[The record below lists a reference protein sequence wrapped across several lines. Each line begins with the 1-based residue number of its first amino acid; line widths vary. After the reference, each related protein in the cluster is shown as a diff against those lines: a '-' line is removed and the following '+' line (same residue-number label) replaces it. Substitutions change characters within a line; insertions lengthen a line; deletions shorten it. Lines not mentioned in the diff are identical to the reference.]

1 MRIPRSIL
9 LLSALH
15 EVHARTSISASHA
28 HKRGDGYDAPTD
40 TIDPAA
46 SDHDHDFHTFVTRP
60 DIVAPRWDITTY
72 DEQALAPGY
81 WLVAT
86 YEDAHQRERGDAWV
100 GPHIYD
106 GEGDLIWS
114 GAPAFNGFDVFGFT
128 KRQFEGQDM
137 LSMVYR
143 HEFGAILDNKYQIH
157 KKAYVEP
164 DVDFNMHEFNVVDNA
179 TRLLLM
185 RMKTKRTSREISAE
199 VGYDGKCN
207 VRFNG
212 FEERD
217 SETLE
222 PTFTWLAEGIIP
234 LDESMLDNVPFK
246 YLCND
251 DNGWDYVHCNS
262 IDKFSDGDFLLGCR
276 HTDTVYKISH
286 KDGSIVWRLGGRN
299 NDFEFDLD
307 LEHGGLTNPGFHFSG
322 QHDVKVQ
329 MSNETHSIISMLDN
343 ASRPGR
349 HEQSND
355 FSRGLLIEVRAD
367 GMRARI
373 IQEYPHPQG
382 EFARGRGSFQ
392 LLPNGNVFC
401 GFFEH
406 TFIAEY
412 AHDGT
417 VLMEAKVR
425 PNTKSYRSYKFP
437 WVGYPMLPPDVYSV
451 AFAKDGEDTYSTI
464 VYISW
469 NGATEV
475 DTWNIYQAH
484 AIGTRQLMVSTPKTG
499 FETAI
504 TYDGYASH
512 VTVEA
517 VDRTGKILGTSEV
530 TKTVGPAALI
540 EGLDVQEVEWIEDD
554 ISAVSTFLE
563 HPIVAFLLG
572 IAFCGTVCLTVWG
585 IRRWRGR
592 KCWAGWARPI
602 ASWTRTAPM
611 YDRLLQQNVNDGDI
625 ALDEDDLRVPGQNG

>member
-1 MRIPRSIL
+1 MRLPLLVL

-15 EVHARTSISASHA
+15 EAQARRSIPASHT
-28 HKRGDGYDAPTD
+28 HRRGDGYDAPTD
-40 TIDPAA
+40 TIDPKA

-72 DEQALAPGY
+72 NEEALAPGY

-86 YEDAHQRERGDAWV
+86 YENANQNARAGGWV

-106 GEGDLIWS
+106 GKGDLIWS
-114 GAPAFNGFDVFGFT
+114 GVSTFNGFNAFGFT
-128 KRQFEGQDM
+128 KTQFEGQDM

-143 HEFGAILDNKYQIH
+143 HEFGAILDNNYSVH

-164 DVDFNMHEFNVVDNA
+164 DVDFNMHEFNVVDNSS
-179 TRLLLM
+179 RLLLM
-185 RMKTKRTSREISAE
+185 RTKTKRTSREISAE

-207 VRFNG
+207 VRFYG

-234 LDESMLDNVPFK
+234 LDESMIDDKPFEH
-246 YLCND
+246 LCTD
-251 DNGWDYVHCNS
+251 DGGWDYVHCNS
-262 IDKFSDGDFLLGCR
+262 IDKFFDGDFLLGCR

-286 KDGSIVWRLGGRN
+286 KHGTIVWRLGGKKS
-299 NDFEFDLD
+299 DFELD
-307 LEHGGLTNPGFHFSG
+307 GGLPDPSFHFGG

-343 ASRPGR
+343 AHRPGR
-349 HEQSND
+349 NKQSND
-355 FSRGLLIEVRAD
+355 FSRGLLIEVRTDIMSAK
-367 GMRARI
+367 I
-373 IQEYPHPQG
+373 IEEYPHPQG

-392 LLPNGNVFC
+392 LLPNGNAFC
-401 GFFEH
+401 GFWEH
-406 TFIAEY
+406 AFIAEY

-425 PNTKSYRSYKFP
+425 PDTKSYRSYKFP
-437 WVGYPMLPPDVYSV
+437 WVGHPMLPPDVYSV
-451 AFAKDGEDTYSTI
+451 AFAKQGEDTYSTI

-475 DTWNIYQAH
+475 DNWNIHHAH
-484 AIGTRQLMVSTPKTG
+484 ADGTRELIASTPKTG

-512 VTVEA
+512 VIVEA
-517 VDRTGKILGTSEV
+517 LGRKGKILGTSEV

-592 KCWAGWARPI
+592 KWWAGWVRPM

-611 YDRLLQQNVNDGDI
+611 YDRLLQQNVNDEDI
-625 ALDEDDLRVPGQNG
+625 ALDEDDLRVPDQNG